1 MFPRGDNNKAK
12 QPHVPQQSTSQQP
25 ASTPAVTS
33 QPASSTP
40 EQAQTSAEHRN
51 ILSSDVEINGSV
63 NFSDELVVDGKI
75 EGEINST
82 GLLFIQENARIKA
95 EVKVGSTVIVG
106 KVHGNIIASET
117 VELKTGAEV
126 VGDIKAKVL
135 AMESG
140 AIFVGRSEIGKPTSA
155 PQKQSSSKPKSSGGN
170 QQKKSGQ
177 PKQQPNQKAGQA
189 QKPGPTKPVAKAS

>member
-12 QPHVPQQSTSQQP
+12 QPHVPQQSTSQ
-25 ASTPAVTS
+25 